1 MVGSVFLITSWE
13 TKIGVIEINEPRSG
27 DLYTY
32 LYNYDQ
38 ILGDPNKDKWLD
50 DIADSFDFVY
60 LLVVWRNAHK
70 TNDTLNMDYMYN
82 ITEIAKELS
91 NRGCEIVIHTWI
103 SSYHPS
109 WLVQYV
115 PELSGTSVRWQGLP
129 EDHPNYWTLTY
140 TNLNYQRLVAEHF
153 QSHNI
158 TVQGFCLDDETL
170 SDNWGKH
177 MRLARDLLHSI
188 NSSWYV
194 TVMFSSDKQYH
205 LARNLDFL
213 SIDPY
218 GVDEDVAHRIRY
230 SRSLGFEKISV
241 LLSGMGE
248 ENEFNGRKFR
258 RHAWMAWFMGAYSIG
273 WWCYNIYWHGTRAG
287 EPNDWFFMPYSPNG
301 PTPGPK
307 GLSIRE
313 FRTDNNLLNQ
323 IEAKRLKALQD
334 QDLAKAEHYRT
345 MLDKAYKLALV
356 DNFDDARGILKEV
369 LANE

>member
-1 MVGSVFLITSWE
+1 MARELLLKISRYWSNFLRLFAIAVLLLSMVGSVFLITSWE

-38 ILGDPNKDKWLD
+38 ILGDPNKDLWLD
-50 DIADSFDFVY
+50 DIANTFDFVY

-158 TVQGFCLDDETL
+158 TVQGFCLMT
-170 SDNWGKH
+170 KP
-177 MRLARDLLHSI
+177 R
-188 NSSWYV
+188 
-194 TVMFSSDKQYH
+194 Q
-205 LARNLDFL
+205 
-213 SIDPY
+213 
-218 GVDEDVAHRIRY
+218 
-230 SRSLGFEKISV
+230 LG
-241 LLSGMGE
+241 
-248 ENEFNGRKFR
+248 
-258 RHAWMAWFMGAYSIG
+258 
-273 WWCYNIYWHGTRAG
+273 
-287 EPNDWFFMPYSPNG
+287 
-301 PTPGPK
+301 
-307 GLSIRE
+307 
-313 FRTDNNLLNQ
+313 
-323 IEAKRLKALQD
+323 
-334 QDLAKAEHYRT
+334 
-345 MLDKAYKLALV
+345 
-356 DNFDDARGILKEV
+356 
-369 LANE
+369 